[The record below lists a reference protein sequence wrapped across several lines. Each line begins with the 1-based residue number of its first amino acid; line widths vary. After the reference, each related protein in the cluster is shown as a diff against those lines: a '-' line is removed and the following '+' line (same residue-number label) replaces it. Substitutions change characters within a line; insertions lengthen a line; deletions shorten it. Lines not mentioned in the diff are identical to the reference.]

1 MKKCLIL
8 ISCILIAMGISAQA
22 QSRIINGHV
31 SNTRSESLP
40 GVKVTLSSSG
50 KSVYTNNDGAYKID
64 VPENAKSLVFS
75 YPGYETV
82 EKIIGKSKTINVVM
96 QEATDKDM
104 NVMVTGM
111 PMREMEESRKMSSA
125 KPCVTNSYAYQ
136 APYQAEAF
144 NTESYSTI
152 RETGFRDTK
161 NQPLSTFSIDVDNA
175 SYSNVR
181 RFINN
186 GNLPPQDAVRIEEM
200 LNYFKYDYP
209 EPVEGHPFGMH
220 TEYTD
225 CPWSPGHQLL
235 RIGLNAK
242 SLDSRELPNSNLV
255 FLIDVSGSM
264 NEPNK
269 LPLVKSSLKLL
280 IEELRPS
287 DRVAIVIYAGS
298 YSVALPSTAASR
310 KSEIISVIE
319 NLSAGG
325 STAGGGA
332 LKMAYKVAEENFI
345 KNGNNRIIMATDG
358 DFNVGESSDAA
369 MERLVEANRDKG
381 IYMTVLGFG
390 MGNYKDS
397 RLEIIA
403 NKGNGNYAY
412 IDNIQEARKQ
422 LVSEFAGTIFTIAK
436 DVKIQIEFN
445 PARVKGYRLIGY
457 ENRRLNN
464 EDFNDDTKD
473 AGELGAGHTVTALYE
488 IIPNGTNADIPGI
501 DPLKYQTNNET
512 VKADPSAELLT
523 IKLRFKLPDQ
533 SKSIKLDVPV
543 KGKLISFKE
552 ASEDH
557 RFAIAVAEFGLIL
570 SKSQFKGNASYE
582 HVIQTAINS
591 KGQDNE
597 GYRAEFISL
606 VRTASKLGEVS
617 AY

>member
-8 ISCILIAMGISAQA
+8 ISSILIAMGISAQA

-40 GVKVTLSSSG
+40 GVKVTENKSG
-50 KSVYTNNDGAYKID
+50 KSVYTNNDGAYKIE
-64 VPENAKSLVFS
+64 VPENVKSLVFS
-75 YPGYETV
+75 YPGYETI
-82 EKIIGKSKTINVVM
+82 EKTIGKSKTINVVM

-125 KPCVTNSYAYQ
+125 KTCAPTSYAYQ
-136 APYQAEAF
+136 APYQADDF

-186 GNLPPQDAVRIEEM
+186 GSLPPQDAVRIEEM
-200 LNYFKYDYP
+200 LNYFKYDFP

-225 CPWSPGHQLL
+225 CPWAPDHQLL

-242 SLDSRELPNSNLV
+242 SLDTRQLPNSNLV

-287 DRVAIVIYAGS
+287 DRIAIVIYAGS
-298 YSVALPSTAASR
+298 YSIALPSTPASK
-310 KSEIISVIE
+310 KSEIISVID

-369 MERLVEANRDKG
+369 MERLVETHRDKG

-403 NKGNGNYAY
+403 NKGNGNYSY

-445 PARVKGYRLIGY
+445 PARIKGYRLIGY

-488 IIPNGTNADIPGI
+488 IIPNGSNADIPGI

-512 VKADPSAELLT
+512 VKADPSAELMT
-523 IKLRFKLPDQ
+523 IKIRFKLPDQ
-533 SKSIKLDVPV
+533 NNSIKLDVPV
-543 KGKLISFKE
+543 KGKLIAFKD

-557 RFAIAVAEFGLIL
+557 RFATAVAEFGLIL
-570 SKSQFKGNASYE
+570 SKSKFKGNASYE

-591 KGQDNE
+591 K
-597 GYRAEFISL
+597 
-606 VRTASKLGEVS
+606 
-617 AY
+617 